1 MCDGFM
7 LVEARQYK
15 RMRPV
20 IKGWDARLLSRLS
33 SPPPPPPGPRILITT
48 CIKQFFLK
56 INKIDNYIR
65 FTDIGSTDLGSNDP
79 GSNNKGH
86 QMTYIGS
93 NDKRS
98 KARQRVK

>member
-1 MCDGFM
+1 M
-7 LVEARQYK
+7 LVEARQYKK

-20 IKGWDARLLSRLS
+20 IKGWDARLMSRLS
-33 SPPPPPPGPRILITT
+33 SPPPPARSSNLDYHVHQAI
-48 CIKQFFLK
+48 FLK